1 MHLTL
6 QRWWC
11 THNIQ
16 YDAVIIGAGWAGIR
30 ATQTLLSSGVDNILV
45 LEANDYIG
53 GRSKSTNPSDGSGMR
68 SDDAATMSI
77 NNPNAVVIGKSMNN
91 DNHNVPYDL
100 GSEWLYIPSTK
111 EDFLGEQGYLDSID
125 NDVYSVTALLE
136 GNRLFYKQT
145 RDDEEDMGRINTE
158 KVSDSYG
165 DGWFNDVWGGFMKFR
180 HENLDDLEG
189 LSYVGKCSIMIMMY
203 TCMPLFPFEEEITSR

>member
-1 MHLTL
+1 
-6 QRWWC
+6 
-11 THNIQ
+11 
-16 YDAVIIGAGWAGIR
+16 
-30 ATQTLLSSGVDNILV
+30 

-53 GRSKSTNPSDGSGMR
+53 GRSKSINQDGSGIR
-68 SDDAATMSI
+68 SGGDATMSI
-77 NNPNAVVIGKSMNN
+77 NNPNSVIIGKSRNNSNNNN
-91 DNHNVPYDL
+91 DNVPYDL

-111 EDFLGEQGYLDSID
+111 EDFLGKHGYLDGIID

-145 RDDEEDMGRINTE
+145 QLDDDNNEDVGQIKTE
-158 KVSDSYG
+158 RVTDNYG

-189 LSYVGKCSIMIMMY
+189 LSYVGKLSI
-203 TCMPLFPFEEEITSR
+203 

>member
-1 MHLTL
+1 M
-6 QRWWC
+6 C
-11 THNIQ
+11 THTTQ
-16 YDAVIIGAGWAGIR
+16 YDAIIIGAGWAGIR

-53 GRSKSTNPSDGSGMR
+53 GRSKSINPDGSGV
-68 SDDAATMSI
+68 SI
-77 NNPNAVVIGKSMNN
+77 NNPNVVNIGKSRNTKYNN
-91 DNHNVPYDL
+91 NVPYDL

-111 EDFLGEQGYLDSID
+111 EDFLGEQGYLDSIID

-136 GNRLFYKQT
+136 GHRLFYMQT
-145 RDDEEDMGRINTE
+145 RNDEGRISTE
-158 KVSDSYG
+158 RVKDSYG

-189 LSYVGKCSIMIMMY
+189 LSYVGKCQLMLY
-203 TCMPLFPFEEEITSR
+203 TCSSFPFGEETTFH